1 MTQTQKTLK
10 KNEKEV
16 TIPKTLEKTI
26 IHPTK
31 TAKKTVKIAEEKNR
45 IEEDSSIIP
54 VMADSPSKVLENN
67 ISLESEISQNYLNNI
82 QFNFKGEF
90 KLETQKSKNKFDKE
104 SIIKGHVVS
113 ISDDFIGIDVG
124 YKSIALIP
132 KEQFV
137 DRDGG
142 LNTEMGEEE
151 EVYVE
156 RLENSEGQIQVS
168 KRKFQIVKIWEEV
181 QGAFKKGTTIEGTIL
196 EKIKGGMRVD
206 VGVNA
211 FLPDSQIDLKPIL
224 NFADVIGKTFEF
236 KVLKCNKKRAN
247 IVISRRALL
256 ELDRMERR
264 AENLK
269 KIKKGGIVKG
279 LVKNI
284 TDYGVFLDIGGIDG
298 LLHITDITWA
308 RISHPSEVCTIG
320 DTMEVIIMDFDL
332 DKNRVSLGLKQK
344 TKDPWV
350 NIKKY
355 KLRTTVTGK
364 VASITVYGIF
374 VELEKGVEGLVHNTE
389 LSWSKKIMS
398 IADVTHKVGD
408 RITAIIKEIDTEK
421 RRISLS
427 VKELA
432 PNPWEIVAKT
442 IKKDSIIEGV
452 IQNVTEFGVFITLP
466 QGVDGLVHISDIDWN
481 NRQQALM
488 DLSFFVLTRVRPC
501 FYLNQ
506 SP

>member
-1 MTQTQKTLK
+1 M
-10 KNEKEV
+10 V
-16 TIPKTLEKTI
+16 EKTI

-247 IVISRRALL
+247 
-256 ELDRMERR
+256 
-264 AENLK
+264 
-269 KIKKGGIVKG
+269 GG
-279 LVKNI
+279 
-284 TDYGVFLDIGGIDG
+284 
-298 LLHITDITWA
+298 
-308 RISHPSEVCTIG
+308 S
-320 DTMEVIIMDFDL
+320 
-332 DKNRVSLGLKQK
+332 
-344 TKDPWV
+344 
-350 NIKKY
+350 
-355 KLRTTVTGK
+355 
-364 VASITVYGIF
+364 
-374 VELEKGVEGLVHNTE
+374 
-389 LSWSKKIMS
+389 
-398 IADVTHKVGD
+398 
-408 RITAIIKEIDTEK
+408 
-421 RRISLS
+421 
-427 VKELA
+427 
-432 PNPWEIVAKT
+432 
-442 IKKDSIIEGV
+442 
-452 IQNVTEFGVFITLP
+452 
-466 QGVDGLVHISDIDWN
+466 
-481 NRQQALM
+481 
-488 DLSFFVLTRVRPC
+488 
-501 FYLNQ
+501 
-506 SP
+506 